1 MLKAL
6 VKTVLPPEMLNML
19 RRWMLSA
26 SAAVRPGV
34 SSADYWTRTHVDAP
48 DEGFASVEESLEH
61 FDWRN
66 CQYPGTLDLMPVAGH
81 HGKVVLDYGCG
92 PGNDTIG
99 FAHFS
104 RPQRL
109 IAADVS
115 PTALK
120 LAERRAALHQAPVEF
135 LQLQESP
142 VAIALPDASVDL
154 IHTAGVLHHTP
165 DPQAILREFR
175 RILKPGGEVQVMVYN
190 RDSIWM
196 HLFVVYDMMLRKG
209 LYKGLDK
216 EAAFQR
222 TTDGDA
228 CPIARCYRRGEFL
241 DLAAEAGL
249 QGTFS
254 GAAASVF
261 EMTFLPLRWQ
271 AIKDKRLDAD
281 SRHFLVNLT
290 MDDRGFPR
298 HQGEVAGINGCYRLR
313 AG

>member
-6 VKTVLPPEMLNML
+6 AKKALPPELQNLL
-19 RRWMLSA
+19 RRWALGA
-26 SAAVRPGV
+26 GAALRPGM
-34 SSADYWTRTHVDAP
+34 SSAEYWTRTHVDAP
-48 DEGFASVEESLEH
+48 EGGFASVAASLEH

-81 HGKVVLDYGCG
+81 DGKVILDYGCG

-104 RPQRL
+104 RPARL

-115 PTALK
+115 PTALA
-120 LAERRAALHQAPVEF
+120 LAERRVALHGAAVEF
-135 LQLQESP
+135 LRLCEDP
-142 VAIALPDASVDL
+142 VSIPLPDASVDL

-175 RILKPGGEVQVMVYN
+175 RILKPGGAVQVMVYN
-190 RDSIWM
+190 RDSLWM
-196 HLFVVYDMMLRKG
+196 HLFVVHDMMLCKG
-209 LYKGLDK
+209 LYKGLSK

-228 CPIARCYRRGEFL
+228 CPIARCYRRQEFL
-241 DLAAEAGL
+241 DLAAGAGL
-249 QGTFS
+249 AGTFA

-261 EMTFLPLRWQ
+261 EMTFLPRRWE

-281 SRHFLVNLT
+281 SRHFLVDLT
-290 MDDRGFPR
+290 IDGQGYPRYRGA
-298 HQGEVAGINGCYRLR
+298 VAGINGCYHLHV
-313 AG
+313 A